1 MNTHPSESTP
11 ATPKKKRSIG
21 KIIRQIFKVMLFVL
35 GGLIVIGTFVFLYQ
49 KSRPEVQ
56 TYELLKAERR
66 NLSRTT
72 IVTGTIEPRD
82 EVLIKPQISGIIAEL
97 HKQAGDVVRSGDV
110 IAKIKVIPDMGQLSS
125 AEARVRLAQLNLQQ
139 QETDFGR
146 MQQLYEERLV
156 SAEEFEKAQ
165 LAYQQA
171 REEKASATE
180 ALQIVRDGVAAGNAN
195 FSTTLVRS
203 TIDGLVLDVPVK
215 VGNSVIMSNTFNDG
229 TTVASVADMSRLIF
243 KGSIDETEVAR
254 LHEGMKM
261 KVSIGALTGHDFA
274 ATLEYISPKV
284 STTAG
289 QANQFEIKG
298 ALALPSGV
306 NIRAGYS
313 ANAEIVLEERSNVL
327 SVPEGAIEFVGDS
340 AFVHVLTSPMPQ
352 TFTRRAVKTGLSDG
366 MHIEI
371 LSGLKGGE
379 QVRGNLI
386 THQP

>member
-1 MNTHPSESTP
+1 
-11 ATPKKKRSIG
+11 
-21 KIIRQIFKVMLFVL
+21 
-35 GGLIVIGTFVFLYQ
+35 
-49 KSRPEVQ
+49 
-56 TYELLKAERR
+56 
-66 NLSRTT
+66 
-72 IVTGTIEPRD
+72 
-82 EVLIKPQISGIIAEL
+82 
-97 HKQAGDVVRSGDV
+97 
-110 IAKIKVIPDMGQLSS
+110 
-125 AEARVRLAQLNLQQ
+125 
-139 QETDFGR
+139 
-146 MQQLYEERLV
+146 
-156 SAEEFEKAQ
+156 
-165 LAYQQA
+165 
-171 REEKASATE
+171 
-180 ALQIVRDGVAAGNAN
+180 
-195 FSTTLVRS
+195 
-203 TIDGLVLDVPVK
+203 
-215 VGNSVIMSNTFNDG
+215 
-229 TTVASVADMSRLIF
+229 MSRLIF

-386 THQP
+386 TQQP